1 MKILVVTDNLRDQ
14 VNGVVTTYKNI
25 EDCAISAGHSI
36 VYLDPRQFRYI
47 NCPLYPEVK
56 LSIPTFFIRKI
67 EKMGADHI
75 HIATEGPLGL
85 WAKFY
90 CDANKKPYTT
100 AYHTKFPEFLKK
112 LAWVPTSLTYRYLNW
127 FHRHS
132 KAVLVPSR
140 SLKRE
145 LEQINFKN
153 IVVWTRGVS
162 QELIKPRITNTK
174 SYPLKVLYV
183 GRVSPEKNLDALCE
197 LQHQYEI
204 TIVGDGPI
212 LQHLKRKYPKV
223 NYVGYKYGEDLAQ
236 IYSEN
241 DVFAF
246 PSLTDTFGI
255 VVIEAMCNGLP
266 VAAYRVTGPQDSI
279 EYGVTGYMVQPGNNL
294 SEAIDMCRSLDNKK
308 VQALSVNQWTWQKC
322 FDIFLGVIIK

>member
-1 MKILVVTDNLRDQ
+1 MKILIVTDNLRDQ

-25 EDCAISAGHSI
+25 ENYAISAGHSI
-36 VYLDPRQFRYI
+36 VYLDPGQFHHI
-47 NCPLYPEVK
+47 DCPLYPEVK

-90 CDANKKPYTT
+90 CDANKKRYTT

-132 KAVLVPSR
+132 KAVLVPSQ
-140 SLKRE
+140 SLKKE
-145 LEQINFKN
+145 LQERNFKN
-153 IVVWTRGVS
+153 LVVWTRGVS
-162 QELIKPRITNTK
+162 QELIKPRISNARDYT
-174 SYPLKVLYV
+174 LKVLYV
-183 GRVSPEKNLDALCE
+183 GRVSQEKNLEVLCK
-197 LQHQYEI
+197 LQDMYQI
-204 TIVGDGPI
+204 TIVGDGPM
-212 LQHLKRKYPKV
+212 LQQLKRKYPKV
-223 NYVGYKYGEDLAQ
+223 SYVGYKHGEELAQ

-266 VAAYRVTGPQDSI
+266 VAAYRVTGPQDII
-279 EYGVTGYMVQPGNNL
+279 EYGVTGYMVQLGNNL
-294 SEAIDMCRSLDNKK
+294 SKAIDMCRSLDNKK
-308 VQALSVNQWTWQKC
+308 VQALSVNRWTWQKC
-322 FDIFLGVIIK
+322 FDIFLEVIIK